1 MEDHKN
7 VFQSL
12 PTPSIC
18 LSIYLFRGCGEP
30 KPVANTWRGV
40 ETLDSSLVHHR
51 ATYNHSHQHIWSHMM
66 HMWSS
71 YRRARAITTSST
83 TRPQNKLF
91 LVYTFSSIC
100 TQWNMYILSYT
111 VRTVELLKA
120 EATTQRYTYLM
131 NVRWKRYI
139 ENSLKFGCVKYKPV
153 PTPKS
158 VEEVMDFFPLL
169 PPVFSLYHVVR

>member
-1 MEDHKN
+1 MYRCIKLKHIEPLKYLAITIATTIYW
-7 VFQSL
+7 FLSFSL
-12 PTPSIC
+12 PPQTQPQNYTHWEGETRSEVQLLC
-18 LSIYLFRGCGEP
+18 HLKTWKTTKMFFSHSQLPLSIYLFRGCGEP

-51 ATYNHSHQHIWSHMM
+51 ATYNHSHQHTWSHMM

-100 TQWNMYILSYT
+100 TQWNVHTFLYC
-111 VRTVELLKA
+111 
-120 EATTQRYTYLM
+120 TY
-131 NVRWKRYI
+131 
-139 ENSLKFGCVKYKPV
+139 SG
-153 PTPKS
+153 TS
-158 VEEVMDFFPLL
+158 
-169 PPVFSLYHVVR
+169 